1 MREAFVDLQELEA
14 QTIMEN
20 PEKLR
25 YSTGTY
31 IHTSMLGLLRCF
43 SAMNMAEN
51 TSSAPSHGQGYSHE
65 TATVSTG
72 Y

>member
-43 SAMNMAEN
+43 SAMNIPVHHLMARAIP
-51 TSSAPSHGQGYSHE
+51 TKLQL
-65 TATVSTG
+65 
-72 Y
+72 